1 MSKGVVVQLRNVV
14 KTYRYG
20 KQYVQALRGIDLDV
34 QRSEIVCIVGP
45 SGSGKTT
52 LLNII
57 GGLDRVDI
65 GKVIVDGI
73 DLCSLNERE
82 IVEFRLRKIGY
93 VFQFYNL
100 IPTLSVLENVEL
112 PMYLLGVKEKERK
125 ERAIELLQLVGIQH
139 LANRTP
145 DTLSGGEQQRV
156 AIARALAVNPAII
169 LMDEPTGALDTDNT
183 KKLIDLIKKLNNKLG
198 QTFIVAT
205 HDILVAK
212 ECTNIYTLRDGKIT
226 NVYKP
231 SEIGRLFQYL
241 V

>member
-183 KKLIDLIKKLNNKLG
+183 KKLIDL
-198 QTFIVAT
+198 
-205 HDILVAK
+205 
-212 ECTNIYTLRDGKIT
+212 
-226 NVYKP
+226 
-231 SEIGRLFQYL
+231 
-241 V
+241 

>member
-34 QRSEIVCIVGP
+34 QRGEIVCIVGP

-57 GGLDRVDI
+57 GGLDRADI

-73 DLCSLNERE
+73 DICSLNERE
-82 IVEFRLRKIGY
+82 LVEFRLRKIGY

-112 PMYLLGVKEKERK
+112 PMYLLGIKEKESK
-125 ERAIELLQLVGIQH
+125 ERAVELLQLVGIQH

-156 AIARALAVNPAII
+156 AIARALAANPAVI

-183 KKLIDLIKKLNNKLG
+183 KKLMDLIKKLNNKLS

-231 SEIGRLFQYL
+231 SEISKLFQF
-241 V
+241 

>member
-1 MSKGVVVQLRNVV
+1 MSKDIVVQLRNVV

-34 QRSEIVCIVGP
+34 QRGEIVCIVGP

-57 GGLDRVDI
+57 GGLDKADI

-73 DLCSLNERE
+73 DICSLGERE
-82 IVEFRLRKIGY
+82 LVWFRLRKIGY

-112 PMYLLGVKEKERK
+112 PMYLLGIKERDRKEK
-125 ERAIELLQLVGIQH
+125 ALELLQLVGIQH

-156 AIARALAVNPAII
+156 AIARALAANPVVI
-169 LMDEPTGALDTDNT
+169 LMDEPTGALDTENT
-183 KKLIDLIKKLNNKLG
+183 KKLMDLVKKLNKKLS
-198 QTFIVAT
+198 QTFIIAT

-212 ECTNIYTLRDGKIT
+212 ECTNIYTLRDGKII
-226 NVYKP
+226 NVYRP
-231 SEIGRLFQYL
+231 SEISKLFQF
-241 V
+241 